1 MRIIEGAESFL
12 LEGKNNKAVL
22 LLHGYTGAP
31 SEMRPLGDYLH
42 ALGYTVSCVRLP
54 GHGTSIK
61 DLEATTAT
69 DWYAA
74 AEAECLE
81 LLARFDSVY
90 VAGLSMGGLL
100 AMKLAARLPLFRHL
114 FLCRISVRRR
124 WRSCAFSSTTCL
136 STRRI
141 IRSCR
146 NIASPMPKCRRSR

>member
-90 VAGLSMGGLL
+90 VAGLSGYQAGS
-100 AMKLAARLPLFRHL
+100 KAAGEEGCFY
-114 FLCRISVRRR
+114 FGTYF
-124 WRSCAFSSTTCL
+124 CAG
-136 STRRI
+136 
-141 IRSCR
+141 
-146 NIASPMPKCRRSR
+146 

>member
-90 VAGLSMGGLL
+90 VAGLWL
-100 AMKLAARLPLFRHL
+100 
-114 FLCRISVRRR
+114 
-124 WRSCAFSSTTCL
+124 SSWQQ
-136 STRRI
+136 
-141 IRSCR
+141 SCR
-146 NIASPMPKCRRSR
+146 

>member
-1 MRIIEGAESFL
+1 MQIIEGAESFL
-12 LEGKNNKAVL
+12 LEGKNNKAVF

-81 LLARFDSVY
+81 LLARFDCVY
-90 VAGLSMGGLL
+90 VAGPFHGWTAGNEAGS
-100 AMKLAARLPLFRHL
+100 KAAGEEGCLYFGTD
-114 FLCRISVRRR
+114 F
-124 WRSCAFSSTTCL
+124 CAG
-136 STRRI
+136 
-141 IRSCR
+141 
-146 NIASPMPKCRRSR
+146 

>member
-1 MRIIEGAESFL
+1 M
-12 LEGKNNKAVL
+12 
-22 LLHGYTGAP
+22 HGYTGAP

-100 AMKLAARLPLFRHL
+100 AIKLAAKLPVKKAAFISAPIFVQDKRAPLL
-114 FLCRISVRRR
+114 AFLR
-124 WRSCAFSSTTCL
+124 FSSTTCL